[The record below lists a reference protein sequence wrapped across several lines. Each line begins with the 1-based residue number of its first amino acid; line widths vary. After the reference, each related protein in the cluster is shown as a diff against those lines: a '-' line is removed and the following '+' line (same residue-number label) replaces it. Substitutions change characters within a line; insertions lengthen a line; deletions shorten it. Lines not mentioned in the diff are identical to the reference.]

1 MKIGLTIIITI
12 VLLTL
17 TFSRTSLADRKY
29 FARSYLANTLPQRA
43 MELEIWNTMRIGK
56 TEGYY
61 YRMQPRFELEYGATD
76 RLTTSLYMNFDQRT
90 ASGNEYSSSP
100 LEFTSS
106 SLELRYRLTNP
117 DVFFV
122 DPALYF
128 EFSYGGSEIEYE
140 PKIILSKRFGDLVT
154 AFNINAEIE
163 RKVIESEYESKFE
176 LTAGIA
182 YDLSN
187 NIAIGLEFR
196 NHRNYKEIYEQE
208 ENQAT
213 FLGPTFNIQTEELY
227 FTINFLKQVAGNP
240 ATKDNLDL
248 DGHENFEIRTILGIN
263 L

>member
-1 MKIGLTIIITI
+1 MKQT
-12 VLLTL
+12 LTL
-17 TFSRTSLADRKY
+17 FAAAIQIALLLNNMSYADRKY

-56 TEGYY
+56 TEGFY

-76 RLTTSLYMNFDQRT
+76 RLTTSIYFNFDQRI
-90 ASGNEYSSSP
+90 ASENAYNSSP
-100 LEFTSS
+100 LEFSSS

-117 DVFFV
+117 GDIFV

-128 EFSYGGSEIEYE
+128 EFSYGGAEIEYE
-140 PKIILSKRFGDLVT
+140 PKIILSKRIGDVVT
-154 AFNINAEIE
+154 AVNINAEIE
-163 RKVIESEYESKFE
+163 RKIIDSEHESKFE
-176 LTAGIA
+176 FTAGVA

-187 NIAIGLEFR
+187 NIAFGLEFR
-196 NHRNYKEIYEQE
+196 NHRNYEDIFKKE

-213 FLGPTFNIQTEELY
+213 FIGPTFNIQTEELY
-227 FTINFLKQVAGNP
+227 FTINFLKQVGGSP
-240 ATKDNLDL
+240 STKNNLDL